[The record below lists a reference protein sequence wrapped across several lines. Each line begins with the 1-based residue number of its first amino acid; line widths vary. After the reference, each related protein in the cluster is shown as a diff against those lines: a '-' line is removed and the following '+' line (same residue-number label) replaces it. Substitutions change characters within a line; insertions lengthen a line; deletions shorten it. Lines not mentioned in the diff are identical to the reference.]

1 MLSILWRFALL
12 LSLGQFA
19 EAEVPMADP
28 TRPPPNLNL
37 TTKEE
42 GKTEAEPI
50 SVSLIV
56 IGPTG
61 RHAVI
66 NGVEVKVGGSVGGY
80 EVLAI
85 HPRQVVLRRNGVE
98 KIADILPSHKITR

>member
-28 TRPPPNLNL
+28 TRPPPNL

-56 IGPTG
+56 IGPAG

-98 KIADILPSHKITR
+98 KIADILTSHKITR